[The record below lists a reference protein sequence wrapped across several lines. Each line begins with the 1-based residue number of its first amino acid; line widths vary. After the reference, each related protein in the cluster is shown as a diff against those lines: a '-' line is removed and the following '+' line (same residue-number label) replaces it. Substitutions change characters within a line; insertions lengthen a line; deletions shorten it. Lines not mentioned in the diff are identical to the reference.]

1 MYNTAIMIETV
12 LFSLAMLAVTPSPM
26 ALLSMPSNSLEAIL
40 GVTQAS
46 KTVQLSIR
54 EMSMNNRYP
63 VASVSEIFK
72 DNILLNIAYLDRR
85 VTSASDIDW
94 NKVTQAS
101 RSEFTLQPNEV
112 FAYHDE
118 VLPQYKGKVVMTTNT
133 QFNKQDGYKTDGY
146 LYGDGVCQLASLL
159 NWAAK
164 DANLEVYAPANHDFA
179 NIPEVPKE
187 HGVAIFYDPSDLNHS
202 ANRNLYITNNQDK
215 PITFVFDY
223 SDGILKI
230 SVLKAA

>member
-1 MYNTAIMIETV
+1 MIETV
-12 LFSLAMLAVTPSPM
+12 LFSLAILAVTPSPM
-26 ALLSMPSNSLEAIL
+26 ALLSMEQGSIEAIL
-40 GVTQAS
+40 STNQAP
-46 KTVQLSIR
+46 KVIELATK

-72 DNILLNIAYLDRR
+72 DNILLNIAYLDGS
-85 VTSASDIDW
+85 VKSASDINW
-94 NKVTQAS
+94 AKVTQAS
-101 RSEFTLQPNEV
+101 RTEFTLQPNEV

-118 VLPQYKGKVVMTTNT
+118 VLAKYAGKVTVTTNT

-159 NWAAK
+159 NWVAK

-187 HGVAIFYDPSDLNHS
+187 HGVAIYYDPGNTTHS

-215 PITFVFDY
+215 PITFVFDF
-223 SDGILKI
+223 DGGVLKI
-230 SVLKAA
+230 SVVKTA